1 MTFEIQVFGHPMVK
15 PHDTKKTDSPLRIK
29 IDDLRFGIGW
39 KEAKLQILTKLEYNL
54 ARFTIHFYVH

>member
-1 MTFEIQVFGHPMVK
+1 MVK
-15 PHDTKKTDSPLRIK
+15 PHDTKKTASPLRIK

-39 KEAKLQILTKLEYNL
+39 KEAKLQILTKLQYNL